1 MTSGG
6 DGGVRALCDDSRD
19 RLVVL
24 DSGSMLPKTLSWLD
38 DQDLLFVKRGGVF
51 CDDSRDW
58 VDAQDSITS
67 TT

>member
-1 MTSGG
+1 MTSVGEGG
-6 DGGVRALCDDSRD
+6 ALCDDSRD
-19 RLVVL
+19 RLVVLL

-38 DQDLLFVKRGGVF
+38 DQDLLFVKWGGVL

-58 VDAQDSITS
+58 VAAQDSITS